1 MKVFWI
7 YNGLRFLV
15 LLATLA
21 IVVGIWQLATGHV
34 HLLYSLI
41 IAFLV
46 SGVISYPL
54 LNKQREAWALRID
67 ARARKATEAF
77 ERLKSR
83 EDEPEQQ

>member
-1 MKVFWI
+1 MKVFWV

-15 LLATLA
+15 LLATFA
-21 IVVGIWQLATGHV
+21 VVIGIWQVATGNV

-41 IAFLV
+41 ISFIV

-67 ARARKATEAF
+67 QRARKATEAF
-77 ERLKSR
+77 ERLRAR
-83 EDEPEQQ
+83 EDEPED